1 MPKKLAPSCA
11 ESKGVSE
18 STIWNIIVW
27 RWLCE
32 TERPTHS
39 LQNIDTSLMYIY
51 IFYCIFIHIHRWT
64 ISGSAQDIFSTV
76 AWKAFSCQA
85 IVESASV
92 AAVQATWRAH
102 AVRRSLKCS
111 CSATEMQNGSTVWQ
125 CTEMSI
131 NCFPAAMHVYMYIR
145 CLQCKEPVAISLYIL
160 VSLLYVI
167 CLICNNMSATIWL
180 LPEAFSDIPH
190 YNTTTWCLWG
200 KHTQYTHKYKKNT
213 KRAHIFGRTVWTLLV
228 RGNFKWV
235 SLFCRSKNGDAF
247 STGCHLHSALLA
259 YAHAHWMKSHQRS

>member
-1 MPKKLAPSCA
+1 M
-11 ESKGVSE
+11 
-18 STIWNIIVW
+18 
-27 RWLCE
+27 
-32 TERPTHS
+32 
-39 LQNIDTSLMYIY
+39 
-51 IFYCIFIHIHRWT
+51 
-64 ISGSAQDIFSTV
+64 
-76 AWKAFSCQA
+76 
-85 IVESASV
+85 

-131 NCFPAAMHVYMYIR
+131 AFLWLCKYMYIR
-145 CLQCKEPVAISLYIL
+145 CLKCKEPVAISLYIL
-160 VSLLYVI
+160 DFLFL
-167 CLICNNMSATIWL
+167 CNLFNVQQHERHNLTIAWSFWWHPPL
-180 LPEAFSDIPH
+180 QHDNLMFMRQ
-190 YNTTTWCLWG
+190 T
-200 KHTQYTHKYKKNT
+200 HTQYTHTQIQKEHKKS
-213 KRAHIFGRTVWTLLV
+213 AHLWEDCWNLLV